1 MEFLI
6 VVLILIAAAVAVLV
20 VRAVNKGRKPLEL
33 KLSLVGFE
41 ACGKT
46 VFLGCMYNELRVPDQ
61 DGVFLATP
69 PENVGKLLALYNATA
84 NPDTEFPDPTSK
96 SLTEWPFTVKVKS
109 ATGIADVAQF
119 SYLDFSGESLRD
131 LYTAT
136 INPETQRLY
145 DRFKESDVL
154 LAALDGL
161 QVKRFLEGRPPPRF
175 HEDLG
180 TLLMLL
186 SNHQKAVSLVLTK
199 WDILEDQYTFRQVVE
214 RLLQISQFANFVKS
228 QQVFGSCRLIPVSSV
243 GPGFVVEEGD
253 YMRKVPGKHIQPVRV
268 DLPIACALPD
278 ALAVARKQQPSTLA
292 AAGHQQPGLFSA
304 AGQQQ
309 SGLVAAGQQKLGSAQ
324 TTLLSWAQTV
334 KVNLATQLPAK
345 DSSRLGVV
353 SSYLTYAKGTPA
365 AVAQLVTFCR
375 SRVARF
381 DAEFPDSDLIS
392 FMTRRGL

>member
-1 MEFLI
+1 M
-6 VVLILIAAAVAVLV
+6 
-20 VRAVNKGRKPLEL
+20 
-33 KLSLVGFE
+33 
-41 ACGKT
+41 
-46 VFLGCMYNELRVPDQ
+46 
-61 DGVFLATP
+61 
-69 PENVGKLLALYNATA
+69 
-84 NPDTEFPDPTSK
+84 
-96 SLTEWPFTVKVKS
+96 KS

-131 LYTAT
+131 LYTGT

-345 DSSRLGVV
+345 DSSRLGAV